1 MTSTPNRTPRQRFED
16 LVARAAADPTPVFEV
31 GIPMRDGVE
40 LAADVYLPLE
50 PARPAPAIVQSTPY
64 DKSNPIFSTLEAQFL
79 QDHGYAFV
87 GHDVRGR
94 GKSEVERRA
103 FGDDGRDGH

>member
-1 MTSTPNRTPRQRFED
+1 MAAPPIRTPRKRFED

-64 DKSNPIFSTLEAQFL
+64 DKSNPTFFLSEARFFQS
-79 QDHGYAFV
+79 QGDAV
-87 GHDVRGR
+87 VVHDVRGR
-94 GKSEVERRA
+94 GKSEGEGRG
-103 FGDDGRDGH
+103 FGQDGGG

>member
-1 MTSTPNRTPRQRFED
+1 MTSTPIRTPRQRFED

-64 DKSNPIFSTLEAQFL
+64 DKSNPTSIL
-79 QDHGYAFV
+79 HCP
-87 GHDVRGR
+87 
-94 GKSEVERRA
+94 
-103 FGDDGRDGH
+103 